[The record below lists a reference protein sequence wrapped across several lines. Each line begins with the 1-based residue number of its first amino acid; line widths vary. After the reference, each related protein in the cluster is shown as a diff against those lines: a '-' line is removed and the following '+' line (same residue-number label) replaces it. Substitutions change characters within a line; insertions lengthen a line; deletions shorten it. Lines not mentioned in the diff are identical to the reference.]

1 MIDVEINSGIA
12 LLRMR
17 HGKVNAM
24 DLEFCRALVQEL
36 GNQEASGSRAV
47 ILTGNDRVFS
57 AGVDLVRVVKEE
69 PGYLDEFLPALTEC
83 FNVIFRFPR
92 PIVAAVNGHAIA
104 GGCILA
110 TACDYRLAHNKARI
124 GVPEL
129 RVGVPLPS
137 IAIEIMRFAVAR
149 DALQAMVNVGQSY
162 RNEEALR
169 VGLVDQIVDHEQL
182 MEAANKAVNELL
194 AIPAAAFAI
203 SKQQL
208 RAPAIRN
215 VELNESRIESTV
227 RSLWQSE
234 EIRDV
239 IKKYVSERL

>member
-1 MIDVEINSGIA
+1 MINVEINSGIA